1 MNFAILP
8 NIDPNFTEDALEIKY
23 VRIYQES
30 AVSSDDVLQES
41 KLNVY
46 PNPVTQKAF
55 INSPANAIGNTVYVY
70 DLQGRLLK
78 TLTIQ
83 SEVTP
88 VDMSGWSPGVYLFQ
102 QRGKSISQTMKVI
115 KK

>member
-1 MNFAILP
+1 M
-8 NIDPNFTEDALEIKY
+8 
-23 VRIYQES
+23 
-30 AVSSDDVLQES
+30 LQES

-55 INSPANAIGNTVYVY
+55 INSPATAIGSTVFIY

-78 TLTIQ
+78 TMVIQ
-83 SEVTP
+83 SEETM

-102 QRGKSISQTMKVI
+102 QRGARISQTLKII